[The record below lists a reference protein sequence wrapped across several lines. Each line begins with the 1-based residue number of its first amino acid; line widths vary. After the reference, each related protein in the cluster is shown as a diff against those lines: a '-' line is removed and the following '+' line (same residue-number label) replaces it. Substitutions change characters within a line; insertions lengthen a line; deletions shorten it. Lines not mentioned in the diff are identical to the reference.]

1 MKKPTSMLLEANFDI
16 NQIGE
21 TLEWKFS
28 RKDGNGNPVK
38 GRYAGA
44 IYFTVGE
51 QMHIRIRAGGYE
63 KFESFQVLDC
73 TLITRP
79 QIRSIAPGV
88 LPEYAP
94 PSPFIDNEHVRVK
107 GASVQIPA
115 EQFLRDKADSD
126 DPLYHKK
133 ALKWDKHLTVG
144 ACTGRWE
151 VSFVLTVLI
160 TRASGE
166 TSQRVFVFDPESEV
180 GGGIAPTVEALAPG
194 AASDQVACMPE
205 SEVGGG
211 IAPA

>member
-28 RKDGNGNPVK
+28 RKDGDGNPVK

-51 QMHIRIRAGGYE
+51 RMHVRIRAGGYE

-79 QIRSIAPGV
+79 QIRSIAPGM
-88 LPEYAP
+88 LPTYAP
-94 PSPFIDNEHVRVK
+94 PSPFVDNEHVCIK

-115 EQFLRDKADSD
+115 DEFVRDKADND
-126 DPLYHKK
+126 DPAYHKK
-133 ALKWDKHLTVG
+133 ALKWQNHLTVG
-144 ACTGRWE
+144 TCTGRWE

-166 TSQRVFVFDPESEV
+166 TTQRVFVFDPEGEV
-180 GGGIAPTVEALAPG
+180 GGGVAPTVAALDPDA
-194 AASDQVACMPE
+194 DQVACMPE
-205 SEVGGG
+205 GDVGGG
-211 IAPA
+211 VAPT